1 MKTFFL
7 KAGKGLVWVGSLL
20 CLSGGVAFAGENGL
34 SPHPPLAPPMPGLDG
49 PYLGTE
55 QVLRIDG
62 GKLPIIRCKSGY
74 DSVLLFPGKNVRKI
88 FLGGYSWSG
97 SSENIAGE
105 GVVILDPPYSPPVDS
120 NLVVVF
126 KRGVSI
132 FHLKTVDPKQPF
144 MARTVV
150 RFEGEEKDQR
160 PK

>member
-7 KAGKGLVWVGSLL
+7 KLGKGLVWVGSLL
-20 CLSGGVAFAGENGL
+20 CLSGGAAFAGENEL
-34 SPHPPLAPPMPGLDG
+34 SPPPLAPPMLGLDG

-55 QVLRIDG
+55 QVLRVDG
-62 GKLPIIRCKSGY
+62 EKLPIIRGKIGY
-74 DSVLLFPGKNVRKI
+74 DSVLLFPGKKVRKI

-105 GVVILDPPYSPPVDS
+105 GVVILDPPYSPRVDS

-126 KRGVSI
+126 ERGISI
-132 FHLKTVDPKQPF
+132 FQLKTVDPNKPF

-150 RFEGEEKDQR
+150 RFEGEGKGQR